1 MSRLD
6 DYGAPGSGDSRRA
19 AWADLIVDQV
29 RKLSYASP
37 AYLYHFTA
45 DAPIEISTAPPEEQ
59 KAYIDSLVLRDP
71 VRRFPDIKKL
81 VDRVIDILLDV
92 IDIADMAYPLAQSR
106 YGDDDLDARTIDE
119 RKNQIVADYSGGT
132 LGLGGPSGHGD
143 RLRYVTE
150 LYALARE
157 NDDGYGC
164 LISTGRASSP
174 SNLRRR
180 TFAPIPGGEPGLALD
195 YDWTEGP
202 RKLQSLEGDLIFD
215 GAPLP
220 APGEG
225 VGEPIFPPGDS
236 EAKENWIS
244 TTQAYNRQRNAAFGA
259 YPTGFPCPFE
269 PPPRGLGVV
278 EAPPPCPEEDDLEG
292 MQMGDDVCPPD
303 ISSGIGIID
312 WTTQEDPYFDAQG
325 CQYMVPVTTMYS
337 CPPYGSESILRLSE
351 EYISTAVALLM
362 DFVRKDPS
370 GSDVEGVLAQYI
382 AEYPAVEFYK
392 PPIDNIKL
400 LYKIPF
406 GLIRAMR
413 LPDASAPGITPPE
426 GTQSE
431 VTLETEDLLSK
442 IDDLGQILNI
452 LAADQG
458 NLLTTDQT
466 KIVVAGTGREV
477 DLAAESVDVET
488 LKTSIVNVLRENS
501 FILASEGS
509 ISRSEIAFPLEKK
522 VANQIIVRYDSS
534 FNLVKMFARET
545 GTEAVEISLQTL
557 RGNEGLN
564 SPTLLSYLSQIN
576 SILALNDTS
585 QGILLRNFVLSYHYP
600 SVDFLLPRVDSPS
613 TGTPGIFSDLEQ
625 SFAQETILSTLTS
638 AADQFNEK
646 FQRYQ
651 CMDPSQLEDRDILL
665 KQSAEQLRDI
675 LDDEKGQ
682 LVDAVDGLF
691 SSAINSYNSLVAD
704 AKGIQAGWDKLFNK
718 MSACGLGK
726 MLLET
731 FDFISGLTCG
741 LLDPE
746 ELIKKAIS
754 SILGQIDAPD
764 LRQVFENI
772 PPGVQ
777 AAILTIYY
785 ADISAAVSLAG
796 YSRGNQLPWDYAE
809 SRQLSERQR
818 EEGTSFYAVDD
829 FIVPSPEERTE
840 AQTTALEQGFFGG
853 GVATS
858 TPAYAEDAFWTGF
871 IARTRGVESLADV
884 VYEEFPALQSIGSA
898 PNTPTL
904 AVNLGA
910 QMVNTFI
917 ENLINNLTFEQLLE
931 AVQQI
936 PAVSIVLDKIPI
948 DTECIVNTNDSQNR
962 PQRGLNSNQNNLSQ
976 GGQKEICDLFGGF
989 TPITKPDISQLLGTT
1004 LNIDT
1009 TWAAFQNALIEAITT
1024 LIATLL
1030 VNSLVVLLKI
1040 VGSLLEGRLCDL
1052 VRQAADQIADEL
1064 RNPDIPTTNL
1074 EQLFSEAM
1082 VGAGVPL
1089 EEASQRFARLFS
1101 NFGGLTLEDVLPVLS
1116 GDNNLIDALAA
1127 RLRADQ
1133 LISLLEGT
1141 ASDRVI
1147 DIALATIRSSY
1158 PRLSDVLT
1166 DRGSVRLFFHAMGN
1180 AFPPGF
1186 LQSTRE
1192 TIGLFGGDADIIV
1205 SLCGLD
1211 TSDSLDNLA
1220 QRLRDECGDS
1230 ITEEQI
1236 QTQLDHFENVVTRA
1250 IDELIAPI
1258 AAGGFDA
1265 ATADT
1270 FRTALDAAIPR
1281 DEPGNLSIAEEI
1293 IAGMFDP
1300 MYIFYTNDLMK
1311 PIQPN
1316 RSAGILNM
1324 ILANRNSVPQ
1334 RGQLANY
1341 NAANGFAGIFAG
1353 PDAPP
1358 VSDLEKRFF
1367 GPEESGEVRLKPT
1380 TVADR
1385 LRLGL
1390 VGLRFVEDEDT
1401 QVVFN
1406 FDSADYTTEEKFTLS
1421 YNFDSGEMDLVYAV
1435 PDLPDR
1441 PGISFVHDAN
1451 SIYRQLAEQGTI
1463 IDQIEESAYEDAEEA
1478 EFVGTTRVGAKWLM
1492 YLQRNTGLLNPA
1504 SSYPQVYEDN
1514 KTIVRAMK
1522 EDVGRYIT
1530 NAIRLNQRA
1539 FKYGE
1544 YNLQELTSESL
1555 AAGSAP
1561 GYEIYQLTTGQYLAV
1576 PDPKDGWLEY
1586 KDNLIPRQVDQYCC
1600 PDKKELFDIPG
1611 VVRKSIEAYRDE
1623 EDDPRLSLNP
1633 RTVNQPPYNKILTR
1647 MNASAI
1653 EGTVI
1658 CTVRTYI
1665 IEHFLKGMSSFTKF
1679 KTNMGLTFND
1689 VTAAY
1694 VAAKIEQGLRRQGP
1708 FPGAPAYPAA
1718 APPSPLPAPSV
1729 PPEEPTEDG
1738 NLLYA
1743 YWYQFLEQ
1751 ACQVVSRRVRR
1762 GQLQPSTELDAAM
1775 RRLQTLVE
1783 EYRMPQRSD
1792 LLTARSVI
1800 PDPIQ
1805 QLSIT
1810 LKRLRQKDR
1819 IVAIRDSRDDAMTIL
1834 KYLILDEYERLNE
1847 DTEEIFR
1854 EPDFGWINN
1863 IYEDFYRFGTYGS
1876 TEYKIFDVPPANTT
1890 RLGGALGLERGVLVP
1905 ESFNRS
1911 RFILEAYVRGTRTA
1925 SGASRLS
1932 RWNDD
1937 YIYGTYE
1944 ALQILADA
1952 GLTPNSPLGN
1962 IFDAFKYGLR
1972 LVYVPSPEVM
1982 STVSDSGGLQTRMNG
1997 TFPVSAGRDIA
2008 NRLYPHTALDATSEA
2023 GAYSIPVVYS
2033 EDLEEELIG
2042 LELTFSQFENEV
2054 NSGIEAAGAWDIG
2067 SDGLFNWNL
2076 LGQRMRASEAYRLMF
2091 GHAIP
2096 MPTMLSLTTIYTAEA
2111 LLATIGKD
2119 DNWSVFRAP
2128 DGLRWIPVGSPPPLP
2143 PLLPPRPPPNSY
2155 YRWNRKFF
2163 PQLRRKLKR
2172 LFLELYNSN
2181 DFTYRPE
2188 SRLQPGIDNAT
2199 DTSRSTT
2206 PENPTGQLGPSLANN
2221 VIIQEGGLCGE
2232 PIEGAVFEEPVD
2244 ETPTTPDVPPVGESE
2259 FVCARWVHTY
2269 RTVGGSESETI
2280 YQILPR
2286 ERDGSG
2292 QTLEDLLA
2300 GDYYARAPR
2309 TINPRDPG
2317 GPAGDIVFVDAPD
2330 AVSPSAPSDD
2340 PICEDYGLD

>member
-6 DYGAPGSGDSRRA
+6 DYGAREAGDPRRA

-29 RKLSYASP
+29 RKLSYTSP

-45 DAPIEISTAPPEEQ
+45 DAPIEISTTPPEEQ
-59 KAYIDSLVLRDP
+59 KVFIDSLRLTSGAP
-71 VRRFPDIKKL
+71 RFPDIKKL
-81 VDRVIDILLDV
+81 VDRVIEILLDV
-92 IDIADMAYPLAQSR
+92 VDIADMAYPLAQSR
-106 YGDDDLDARTIDE
+106 YGDGDLDARTIDE
-119 RKNQIVADYSGGT
+119 RKDQIVADYSGGT
-132 LGLGGPSGHGD
+132 LGLGGPPGHGD

-164 LISTGRASSP
+164 LIDQIAGSSGI
-174 SNLRRR
+174 RRR
-180 TFAPIPGGEPGLALD
+180 TFQPVPGGEPGLAID
-195 YDWTEGP
+195 YDWSEGP

-225 VGEPIFPPGDS
+225 VDEPIFPPGDS
-236 EAKENWIS
+236 EAKENWLS
-244 TTQAYNRQRNAAFGA
+244 TTQSYNRQRNAALGA
-259 YPTGFPCPFE
+259 YPTGFPCPFD
-269 PPPRGLGVV
+269 PPPRGLGVI

-292 MQMGDDVCPPD
+292 MQMGDDTCPPD
-303 ISSGIGIID
+303 VASGIGVVD
-312 WTTQEDPYFDAQG
+312 WTTQEDPYFDVQG
-325 CQYMVPVTTMYS
+325 CFYMVPVTTAFN
-337 CPPYGSESILRLSE
+337 CPPYGEDSIQILSE
-351 EYISTAVALLM
+351 EYVYIAVASLM
-362 DFVRKDPS
+362 NFIGKDPS
-370 GSDVEGVLAQYI
+370 GAGVGDVLTQYVR
-382 AEYPAVEFYK
+382 ENQAVEFYK
-392 PPIDNIKL
+392 PSIDNIRL

-413 LPDASAPGITPPE
+413 LPDAYAPGLTPPE

-431 VTLETEDLLSK
+431 ITLGTEDLLSK
-442 IDDLGQILNI
+442 IDNLGEILNI

-458 NLLTTDQT
+458 NLLTVEQT
-466 KIVVAGTGREV
+466 KIVVAGSRREV
-477 DLAAESVDVET
+477 DLSVESTAVET

-501 FILASEGS
+501 FILASEGK
-509 ISRSEIAFPLEKK
+509 ISRSEVAFPLEKK
-522 VANQIIVRYDSS
+522 VANQIIVRYDNS
-534 FNLVKMFARET
+534 FNIVKMFAQET
-545 GTEAVEISLQTL
+545 GAEAVELSLQTL
-557 RGNEGLN
+557 RDNDGLN
-564 SPTLLSYLSQIN
+564 SPTMLSYLTQID
-576 SILALNDTS
+576 SILALNNTS
-585 QGILLRNFVLSYHYP
+585 QGILLRSFVLSYHYP
-600 SVDFLLPRVDSPS
+600 AIDFLTPS
-613 TGTPGIFSDLEQ
+613 VSNQTAGTPGIFSDIEQ
-625 SFAQETILSTLTS
+625 SLVQETILDTISS

-651 CMDPSQLEDRDILL
+651 CMDPSELENRDILI
-665 KQSAEQLRDI
+665 KQSTAELQKI
-675 LDDEKGQ
+675 LSEGEDQ
-682 LVDAVDGLF
+682 IVDAVDGLF
-691 SSAINSYNSLVAD
+691 SSATNSVKFLAANAQ
-704 AKGIQAGWDKLFNK
+704 GIKTGWEKLFDK
-718 MSACGLGK
+718 MSVCGLGK

-731 FDFISGLTCG
+731 FDFISDLTCG
-741 LLDPE
+741 ILDPE
-746 ELIKKAIS
+746 ELIKKAIAS
-754 SILGQIDAPD
+754 A
-764 LRQVFENI
+764 LRQVDTSEIRNVFESI
-772 PPGVQ
+772 PPGAQ
-777 AAILTIYY
+777 AAILTIYN
-785 ADISAAVSLAG
+785 ADISAVVDLAG

-809 SRQLSERQR
+809 TRQTSERQR
-818 EEGTSFYAVDD
+818 EEGRSFYAVDD
-829 FIVPSPEERTE
+829 FIVPSPQQREET
-840 AQTTALEQGFFGG
+840 QSGALEQGFYGG

-858 TPAYAEDAFWTGF
+858 IPPYAEDAFWTGF

-884 VYEEFPALQSIGSA
+884 IYEELPALQNVGSA
-898 PNTPTL
+898 ANIPTV
-904 AVNLGA
+904 ATNLGIE
-910 QMVNTFI
+910 MVNTFI
-917 ENLINNLTFEQLLE
+917 NNLINNLTFDQLFE

-936 PAVSIVLDKIPI
+936 PAISVVLQNVPI
-948 DTECIVNTNDSQNR
+948 DSECVINTNEIRGQNN
-962 PQRGLNSNQNNLSQ
+962 RGLNSNQDNLSQ
-976 GGQKEICDLFGGF
+976 GGQKDICDIFGGF
-989 TPITKPDISQLLGTT
+989 TPITKPDIGQIIGPTVQINTIWS
-1004 LNIDT
+1004 
-1009 TWAAFQNALIEAITT
+1009 AFQNALIESITT

-1030 VNSLVVLLKI
+1030 INSLVALLKI
-1040 VGSLLEGRLCDL
+1040 VGSLMEGRLCDL

-1074 EQLFSEAM
+1074 ERLFNEAM
-1082 VGAGVPL
+1082 AAAGVPL
-1089 EEASQRFARLFS
+1089 EEASRRFARLFS
-1101 NFGGLTLEDVLPVLS
+1101 NFGGLDLEDILPIIT

-1141 ASDRVI
+1141 STDSVV

-1158 PRLSDVLT
+1158 PRLATVLN

-1186 LQSTRE
+1186 LQNTRQ
-1192 TIGLFGGDADIIV
+1192 TIGLFGGDAEIIV

-1211 TSDSLDNLA
+1211 TSDTLDNLA

-1236 QTQLDHFENVVTRA
+1236 QSQLDHFENVVTRTM
-1250 IDELIAPI
+1250 DELIAPI
-1258 AAGGFDA
+1258 AAGGFDNSVEEVFQ
-1265 ATADT
+1265 D
-1270 FRTALDAAIPR
+1270 ALSSAIPR
-1281 DEPGNLSIAEEI
+1281 DEPGNLSIAEQI

-1324 ILANRNSVPQ
+1324 ILANKNSVPQ

-1341 NAANGFAGIFAG
+1341 NAANGFAGIFAAL
-1353 PDAPP
+1353 DTAP
-1358 VSDLEKRFF
+1358 VSDLENRFF
-1367 GPEESGEVRLKPT
+1367 GPEEPGAGALPPPVRLKPT

-1390 VGLRFVEDEDT
+1390 VGLRFTEDEDT
-1401 QVVFN
+1401 QVVLN
-1406 FDSADYTTEEKFTLS
+1406 FDAADYTVEEKFTLS
-1421 YNFDSGEMDLVYAV
+1421 YNFDSGQVNLVYAV

-1441 PGISFVHDAN
+1441 QGISFVHDAYD
-1451 SIYRQLAEQGTI
+1451 IYRQLSDQGTI
-1463 IDQIEESAYEDAEEA
+1463 IGQIEEYAYEDTEES
-1478 EFVGTTRVGAKWLM
+1478 EFVGTTKVGAKWLM
-1492 YLQRNTGLLNPA
+1492 YLQRMTGLINPA
-1504 SSYPQVYEDN
+1504 TSYPQVYEDN
-1514 KTIVRAMK
+1514 KTIVRVMK
-1522 EDVGRYIT
+1522 EDIGRYIT

-1544 YNLQELTSESL
+1544 YNLQELTPESL
-1555 AAGSAP
+1555 ARGSAP

-1586 KDNLIPRQVDQYCC
+1586 KDNLIPQQVDQYCC

-1611 VVRKSIEAYRDE
+1611 VVKRSIEAYRDE

-1633 RTVNQPPYNKILTR
+1633 RTINEPPYNKILTR
-1647 MNASAI
+1647 MNAAAI
-1653 EGTVI
+1653 EGTVV
-1658 CTVRTYI
+1658 CTVRTFI

-1679 KTNMGLTFND
+1679 KTNMGVTFND

-1694 VAAKIEQGLRRQGP
+1694 VASKLEQGLRRQGP
-1708 FPGAPAYPAA
+1708 FPGAPTYPAA
-1718 APPSPLPAPSV
+1718 APPAPVPAPSV
-1729 PPEEPTEDG
+1729 PPEAPTEDG

-1762 GQLQPSTELDAAM
+1762 GQLQPSVELDAAM
-1775 RRLQTLVE
+1775 RRIQTIVE
-1783 EYRMPQRSD
+1783 EYRTPQRSD
-1792 LLTARSVI
+1792 LFGARAVI

-1810 LKRLRQKDR
+1810 LKRLRQKDK
-1819 IVAIRDSRDDAMTIL
+1819 ISVIRDSKDDAMVVL
-1834 KYLILDEYERLNE
+1834 KYLILDEYNRLAE

-1854 EPDFGWINN
+1854 APDFGWVGD

-1876 TEYKIFDVPPANTT
+1876 TEYKIFDVPSAEGST
-1890 RLGGALGLERGVLVP
+1890 LGGILGLERSRIEP
-1905 ESFNRS
+1905 SSFERS
-1911 RFILEAYVRGTRTA
+1911 RFMLECYVRGTRTPDGVA
-1925 SGASRLS
+1925 VYPD
-1932 RWNDD
+1932 WDD
-1937 YIYGTYE
+1937 EQIYGTYE
-1944 ALQILADA
+1944 ASELLMRVGAA
-1952 GLTPNSPLGN
+1952 RLSRYFETL
-1962 IFDAFKYGLR
+1962 KYGLR
-1972 LVYVPSPEVM
+1972 LVYVPSPEV
-1982 STVSDSGGLQTRMNG
+1982 VSEISESGGLKVRMSG
-1997 TFPVSAGRDIA
+1997 QFPADSGYDLK
-2008 NRLYPHTALDATSEA
+2008 NRLYPHVPLDPLSDV

-2033 EDLEEELIG
+2033 EELEQDLNTDIPIRDFREQI
-2042 LELTFSQFENEV
+2042 V
-2054 NSGIEAAGAWDIG
+2054 SGIEAAGAWDIG
-2067 SDGLFNWNL
+2067 SNGLFDWNL
-2076 LGQRMRASEAYRLMF
+2076 LGQRMRTSEAYGLMF

-2111 LLATIGKD
+2111 LLTTIGKG
-2119 DNWSVFRAP
+2119 DNWSVTRTP
-2128 DGLRWIPVGSPPPLP
+2128 DGLAWVPVGSPLPPLP
-2143 PLLPPRPPPNSY
+2143 PLPLRPPPNSY

-2188 SRLQPGIDNAT
+2188 SRLQPGINNAT

-2244 ETPTTPDVPPVGESE
+2244 ETPTTPDAPPVGESE
-2259 FVCARWVHTY
+2259 FVCARWVFIY
-2269 RTVGGSESETI
+2269 RTLGGSESDTI